1 MWPALVSEN
10 PVNVT
15 NPPWE
20 SNEINR
26 QEKKKEKNKKSG
38 SGFLVLYPTTL
49 FEYRQS
55 GLGASSDQPRLN
67 RDYSLCVCLRSL
79 ERSPTDQSSLCFFR
93 LELNVRAYAPQL
105 DIFLLLLFPLP
116 SFALSLTQ
124 TRHSSRFF
132 PERGV
137 AGCEIKKSNW
147 NQREPVPTPRTQE
160 RKKEQLPAE
169 IGCRFFF
176 PHSWVS
182 RLDGYYST
190 LVAL

>member
-26 QEKKKEKNKKSG
+26 QEKKEKNKKSG

-93 LELNVRAYAPQL
+93 LELNVRAYAPTGYFSSFL
-105 DIFLLLLFPLP
+105 STIFRSLP
-116 SFALSLTQ
+116 HSDKTFLSLF
-124 TRHSSRFF
+124 SRT
-132 PERGV
+132 GS
-137 AGCEIKKSNW
+137 GWLW
-147 NQREPVPTPRTQE
+147 NQKIKLKPARARFTPRTQE
-160 RKKEQLPAE
+160 RKKEQLRAE

-176 PHSWVS
+176 LILGSH
-182 RLDGYYST
+182 D
-190 LVAL
+190 